1 MRESMDTVCA
11 VVVTYNRKELL
22 LECLEAL
29 RKQTR
34 PVQGIYLIDNAST
47 DGTPELLLEKSYI
60 AELPPK
66 ELKEPWE
73 KEFEIKNLTDGQPIK
88 LHYVRMHENTG
99 GAGGFHEG
107 VKRAYEKGYDW
118 LWLMDD
124 DTIAHREALFTLKE
138 KINLFGLDNKKLG
151 FVCSK
156 AIWTDKTPHI
166 MNIPG
171 IKQLVNGVPFNFYED
186 KGVLLVETASF
197 VSLLVSREVIKKVG
211 LPLKEFFIW
220 ADDVEYTL
228 RITKNGFVGLYV
240 AESFV
245 THKTKTNYSATKMY
259 DWRFYYNVRNWL
271 WIYKLHDRRKYVFH
285 LLKRILLTPKLPL
298 KVWHIN
304 IKACIGSFIKNPKL
318 GNIGR
323 SGTI

>member
-1 MRESMDTVCA
+1 MKTQDTVCT
-11 VVVTYNRKELL
+11 VVVTYNRKNLL

-34 PVQGIYLIDNAST
+34 PVQAIYLIDNAST
-47 DGTPELLLEKSYI
+47 DGTPELLLEEGYI
-60 AELPPK
+60 KELPP
-66 ELKEPWE
+66 ENLSEPWE
-73 KEFEIKNLTDGQPIK
+73 KEFEIKNLTDGKPIK
-88 LHYVRMHENTG
+88 LHYVRMHKNTG

-124 DTIAHREALFTLKE
+124 DTITKNDALYTLQKRI
-138 KINLFGLDNKKLG
+138 KHLGDKKVG

-156 AIWTDKTPHI
+156 VIWTDGTPHI

-171 IKQLVNGVPFNFYED
+171 IKPLVNGVPFNFYED
-186 KGVLLVETASF
+186 QNVLLVETASF
-197 VSLLVSREVIKKVG
+197 VSLLVSKEVVEKVG

-220 ADDVEYTL
+220 ADDIEYTL
-228 RITKNGFVGLYV
+228 RITKNDFLGLYV
-240 AESFV
+240 KESV
-245 THKTKTNYSATKMY
+245 VLHKTKTNYSAVKVY

-271 WIYKLHDRRKYVFH
+271 WIYKLHYRKKYVFY

-298 KVWHIN
+298 KVWNIN
-304 IKACIGSFIKNPKL
+304 IKACIDSFIKKPKL
-318 GNIGR
+318 EYSKKNGDVI
-323 SGTI
+323 